1 MGTLELLVKLAS
13 FGTAG
18 VSVLAIFYIG
28 NCIQKLPNDSPAWK
42 PALMKRYMNMCIVIA
57 LICTLSGGVNAY
69 FNRNKIVA
77 ANEQTAR
84 ISTKYNE
91 QVRKIESEKQEI
103 SAELSSLRAVLQ
115 QTHTFTPAISVKLDS
130 ATVKVSRLQI
140 QPQEE
145 IRMNT
150 GPGIL

>member
-1 MGTLELLVKLAS
+1 MGTLELMVKLAS
-13 FGTAG
+13 FGTAV

-28 NCIQKLPNDSPAWK
+28 YCIQKLPNDSPAWK